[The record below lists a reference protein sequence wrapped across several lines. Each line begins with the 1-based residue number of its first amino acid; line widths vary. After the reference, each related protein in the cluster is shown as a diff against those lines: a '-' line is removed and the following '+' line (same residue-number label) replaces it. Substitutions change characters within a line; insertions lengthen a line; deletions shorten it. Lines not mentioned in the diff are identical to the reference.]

1 MPYKLFCVMS
11 GDSSPFSAEID
22 ETHTVDDL
30 KWKIKTKK
38 AKLDSVAAD
47 ALTLYKIN
55 IDISDDDNYTRIMN
69 LISKGD
75 YDFANKQKLNPSRK
89 ISKLFGGDS
98 DETID
103 VLVEL
108 PPGEPMDSRACGNV
122 VLLDQFDAPFHA

>member
-1 MPYKLFCVMS
+1 MS
-11 GDSSPFSAEID
+11 GDSESFSVEID
-22 ETHTVDDL
+22 ETHRVEDL
-30 KWKIKTKK
+30 KEKIKTKREITFN
-38 AKLDSVAAD
+38 AV
-47 ALTLYKIN
+47 ALTLYKIK
-55 IDISDDDNYTRIMN
+55 IDISDDDNYTRIMD
-69 LISKGD
+69 LISKGG